1 MTTIEKT
8 QVGRVCKWLLS
19 GVAFAAIVGSSGC
32 ATAPQVPP
40 SAAVFTDTD
49 APAPAVNMFG
59 EVGGVARTVS
69 TPIGDQGFQQ
79 HTYVDEGYDSDV
91 TISPNGK
98 FLAFASTRHSEHAG
112 IYTQRV
118 DGTAVTKLTAED
130 CDNAFPTFSPDGK
143 QIAFCS
149 TRSGAWNIYVM
160 DIEGRNV
167 VSITSG
173 STQCVHPS
181 YSPDGGQLVYSALG
195 QRTNEWELW
204 TVNLTTGEKRQIGYG
219 LFPNWSPTKNV
230 ERIAFQRARMRGSR
244 SFSLWTLDLVE
255 GEARQVTE
263 VAVSSN
269 AAIVSPAWSPD
280 GKRLVFATIVNP
292 AATAAPAVASGATG
306 KPAAAVPHRK
316 SEQDLWTIAADGS
329 DRRRLTDGN
338 GINLSPVWSTDNRVY
353 FISDRNGPECV
364 WSVRPETDNV
374 VTAAVPP
381 AAQPDKQK
389 QTVGSTETQTV
400 EP

>member
-8 QVGRVCKWLLS
+8 QIGRVCKWLLS
-19 GVAFAAIVGSSGC
+19 GVAFAVVVGSSGC
-32 ATAPQVPP
+32 ATTPPVQP
-40 SAAVFTDTD
+40 SAATFAEDDGNATT
-49 APAPAVNMFG
+49 PPVNMFG
-59 EVGGVARTVS
+59 EVGGVARSVS

-91 TISPNGK
+91 AISPNGK
-98 FLAFASTRHSEHAG
+98 LLAFASTRHSEHAG

-149 TRSGAWNIYVM
+149 TRSGSWNIYLM

-167 VSITSG
+167 VSITTG

-181 YSPDGGQLVYSALG
+181 YSPDGGRLVYSALG

-219 LFPNWSPTKNV
+219 LFPSWSPAKNV
-230 ERIAFQRARMRGSR
+230 ERIAFQRARQRGSR
-244 SFSLWTLDLVE
+244 WFSLWTLDLVD

-269 AAIVSPAWSPD
+269 AAIVAPAWSPD

-292 AATAAPAVASGATG
+292 NPAAAAVSTNAKGAPAVSR
-306 KPAAAVPHRK
+306 RK
-316 SEQDLWTIAADGS
+316 SEQDLWIITADGS
-329 DRRRLTDGN
+329 DRRRITDGN

-381 AAQPDKQK
+381 AAQPDKK
-389 QTVGSTETQTV
+389 KETVGSTETQTV